1 MAGLSCVGLK
11 LTLEDW
17 FAVSA
22 QWDESEYEAYLA
34 REGTIVGRRNGAGR
48 KSSRY
53 WFEESL
59 HHYKCFLW
67 SVIKLR
73 RLQQGLVGGL
83 RGGCSQETGRWL
95 LQLSVL
101 SPNFGLQVITLQ
113 RKMKVGQWRKRGVER

>member
-1 MAGLSCVGLK
+1 MK
-11 LTLEDW
+11 LALEDW

-67 SVIKLR
+67 SVNNIKLGAVPVFIAR
-73 RLQQGLVGGL
+73 AAAIWYTGL
-83 RGGCSQETGRWL
+83 
-95 LQLSVL
+95 LSD
-101 SPNFGLQVITLQ
+101 
-113 RKMKVGQWRKRGVER
+113 